1 MATDSN
7 NDPAV
12 LQSTPIPDPPS
23 CRPLPETLPSNWQR
37 AWSKTWERH
46 YYFNVLDGTVQWE
59 HPSGL
64 RLLPTPAISSGAS
77 EHAVNLPTAAS
88 TATEH
93 ASADPARDQLANTWR
108 RSYSNTRKRHYFFRV
123 SDKHVEW
130 DLPSGAWLL
139 EPEENATAPPLGES
153 VPLETT
159 PTLAQSDA
167 PPGPPPGRPK
177 AGVPEPPPPPPR
189 AGARRVLLDLATA
202 KAIRRSAPQGV
213 HERIRSELNYISSE
227 FGYTDGKP
235 ERIEFHEAGSASEHP
250 SWKAWIAHL
259 ANYEDIIGDGV
270 VDAWWQLRSYRDPN
284 RPRFHGDLRIG
295 NEQRIDLLLKQ
306 AGGRLVALH
315 PGKKTNAKP
324 LFYYPGQFEV

>member
-12 LQSTPIPDPPS
+12 VHSTPIPDPPS

-88 TATEH
+88 TAGQHASGQAPAGDTVPTATSSATEH
-93 ASADPARDQLANTWR
+93 ASGDPARDELTNTG
-108 RSYSNTRKRHYFFRV
+108 NA
-123 SDKHVEW
+123 
-130 DLPSGAWLL
+130 PS
-139 EPEENATAPPLGES
+139 
-153 VPLETT
+153 
-159 PTLAQSDA
+159 LAQRDA

-177 AGVPEPPPPPPR
+177 PGIPKPPPPPPPPPR
-189 AGARRVLLDLATA
+189 PGARRVLLDLAA
-202 KAIRRSAPQGV
+202 AQAIRRSAPQGV